1 MFFFFLEPVLI
12 YNWLLI
18 LAAVIPAIFLMI
30 KVYQSDRLEPE
41 SPYLLRKM
49 VTGGIWSAVVAGILE
64 GQISFCQINFSPVLP
79 DRMASP
85 GKRRS

>member
-49 VTGGIWSAVVAGILE
+49 TA
-64 GQISFCQINFSPVLP
+64 
-79 DRMASP
+79 
-85 GKRRS
+85 